1 MGASA
6 TFFKRKVHEI
16 PKWVFTTG
24 AIRRGETSHVFGIL
38 KRQTNFFMPAVFRT
52 RRLSPPSLYN
62 IGLLTVS
69 CRVRR
74 KLNKILCFP
83 SRELSPLQK
92 RRLAWLK
99 RGPFYAPISIFAL
112 PHILQREWAGKR
124 NWKNIN
130 NRGWLLSRFFG
141 GGQTLLPGAVAA
153 GAVWWAQL
161 VCLATSTAGLQS
173 GYCSPCHD
181 PTTRICVHF

>member
-38 KRQTNFFMPAVFRT
+38 KRQTNFFYAGGVPNKTFVSTIAIQHWPFNRFMQGEKKVKQNFVF
-52 RRLSPPSLYN
+52 SKP
-62 IGLLTVS
+62 
-69 CRVRR
+69 
-74 KLNKILCFP
+74 
-83 SRELSPLQK
+83 ELSPLQK
-92 RRLAWLK
+92 RRIAWLK

>member
-38 KRQTNFFMPAVFRT
+38 KRQTNFFYAGGVPNKTFVSTIAIQHWPFNRFMQGEKKVKQNFVF
-52 RRLSPPSLYN
+52 SKP
-62 IGLLTVS
+62 
-69 CRVRR
+69 
-74 KLNKILCFP
+74 
-83 SRELSPLQK
+83 ELSPLQK

-112 PHILQREWAGKR
+112 PHILQRELAGKR

-130 NRGWLLSRFFG
+130 NRGWLLSRFFWG
-141 GGQTLLPGAVAA
+141 GSDAPARCSRCGCSLVGTVGLPSDIHRWSSVWILFTL
-153 GAVWWAQL
+153 
-161 VCLATSTAGLQS
+161 S
-173 GYCSPCHD
+173 
-181 PTTRICVHF
+181 

>member
-1 MGASA
+1 MQGE
-6 TFFKRKVHEI
+6 KKV
-16 PKWVFTTG
+16 KQNFVF
-24 AIRRGETSHVFGIL
+24 S
-38 KRQTNFFMPAVFRT
+38 KP
-52 RRLSPPSLYN
+52 
-62 IGLLTVS
+62 
-69 CRVRR
+69 
-74 KLNKILCFP
+74 
-83 SRELSPLQK
+83 ELSPLQK
-92 RRLAWLK
+92 RRIAWLK

-112 PHILQREWAGKR
+112 PHILQRELAGKR

-181 PTTRICVHF
+181 PTTRICVHFWTSQSASHCVRCLLNGRRKRIVERPNKQNQSTSSKLSVNWTTNLRNRKHSNPLTSADAACSRC